1 MERTIVP
8 KFKRNK
14 RNNKE
19 ATWLKVELP
28 SELKTRLDV
37 LVAHKGTSLK
47 AVTAAMVQR
56 YVESEEG
63 KLRRVTEGA
72 A

>member
-1 MERTIVP
+1 M
-8 KFKRNK
+8 
-14 RNNKE
+14 
-19 ATWLKVELP
+19 L